1 MRTKTT
7 FIALFFIYITL
18 SAEIHSSG
26 NFLPNYNSYRLLQDA
41 ASRCG
46 TSFEDANTNC
56 GTECPSGTDAECP
69 DGQTCFAGVPCV
81 TDTSTGPV
89 TAECGAD
96 KECPIKACCS
106 KFGYCGWTED
116 FCNEDCQSNCEL
128 NPGPGACDDSQKM
141 KKNVGYYESWA
152 ANRTCTSIQPSQINP
167 ALYTHLI
174 FAFAYVS
181 EDNKL
186 VPAVD
191 TDIDLYKDFTA
202 LKEINPNL
210 KAMIAVGGWAFNDP
224 PYQNRFTNM
233 VSSQENRD
241 TFINSA
247 MDFMGQ
253 YGFDGVDIDWEYP
266 GADDRGGKP
275 EDFDNFVSLLKEM
288 YSKFQEISS
297 DAQKYELS
305 ITVPI
310 SNWYLQ
316 HFDLS
321 RIPENVDFLNVM
333 AYDIHGVWDASIE
346 SIGPYVRSHTNITE
360 IEASLNMFFKNGVPS
375 TKLVLGTGS
384 YGRTWALKDPNCFQ
398 PGCEFTGPGTAGKCT
413 QAAGTLAYFEIID
426 LLATNNEVKTV
437 YDEASM
443 SNYAYYGDQ
452 WISYDDSGTFSKRN
466 AWASDRCL
474 GGIML
479 WSVDMIN
486 TDPAS
491 IEANQQAFQQKLV
504 ETGGSSSGG
513 SNSGASN
520 VPTGSAQAKATLSAA
535 QSCYAGFVK
544 NIPPNF
550 CYKKGGDAGVIPTD
564 CPDGYFRNLALCYEN
579 CKDGYEFSGGVCW
592 EKCKDGYASHP
603 ASCYKS
609 LIPADWYFKK
619 SYIPSSKTNF
629 EATCPDGKYLSGAL
643 CYRDCKQV
651 GLDNCGIG
659 ACAGSSGLCA
669 SGIAMIAV
677 NFALGVAQA
686 IIFVLS
692 FGTSSGDSS
701 AFASARKSISDM
713 FGKLSKSDR
722 QTAAQQAESA
732 VEKMG
737 EDSMK
742 KKMLDYATKDL
753 VPQQISNQII
763 KAVCDEIA
771 DQIIGDLKTHSKDT
785 EFTLNFQDW
794 TLQNTLGV
802 NCTDTN
808 SENGNI
814 ICAKSVLNLV
824 QFVDPTGV
832 VAMATAFLNPVC
844 DVQ

>member
-1 MRTKTT
+1 M
-7 FIALFFIYITL
+7 
-18 SAEIHSSG
+18 
-26 NFLPNYNSYRLLQDA
+26 Q
-41 ASRCG
+41 
-46 TSFEDANTNC
+46 
-56 GTECPSGTDAECP
+56 
-69 DGQTCFAGVPCV
+69 
-81 TDTSTGPV
+81 
-89 TAECGAD
+89 
-96 KECPIKACCS
+96 
-106 KFGYCGWTED
+106 
-116 FCNEDCQSNCEL
+116 
-128 NPGPGACDDSQKM
+128 
-141 KKNVGYYESWA
+141 VGYYESWA
-152 ANRTCTSIQPSQINP
+152 ANRTCTSIQPSQLNP
-167 ALYTHLI
+167 SLYTHLI
-174 FAFAYVS
+174 FAFAFVS

-186 VPAVD
+186 VPAAESDVA
-191 TDIDLYKDFTA
+191 LYKEFTQ
-202 LKEINPNL
+202 LKAVNPNL

-233 VSSQENRD
+233 VSTKENRD

-247 MDFMGQ
+247 MSFMGE
-253 YGFDGVDIDWEYP
+253 YGFDGLDIDWEYP

-275 EDFDNFVSLLKEM
+275 EDFDNFVSLL
-288 YSKFQEISS
+288 QETYAAFKGISDRS
-297 DAQKYELS
+297 QSYELS

-321 RIPENVDFLNVM
+321 RIPDNVDFLNVM
-333 AYDIHGVWDASIE
+333 AYDIHGVWDANIP

-360 IEASLNMFFKNGVPS
+360 IEASLNMFFKNGVPA
-375 TKLVLGTGS
+375 TKLILGTGS
-384 YGRTWALKDPNCFQ
+384 YGRTWTLKDPNCFQ
-398 PGCEFTGPGTAGKCT
+398 PGCEFSGAGKAGECT
-413 QAAGTLAYFEIID
+413 QAAGTLAYFEIVD
-426 LLATNNEVKTV
+426 LLAKNNQVQTV

-452 WISYDDSGTFSKRN
+452 WISYDDSGTFSERN
-466 AWASDRCL
+466 AWADSKCL

-486 TDPAS
+486 TDPAT
-491 IEANQQAFQQKLV
+491 IEANQQAFNIKLTQNGGTT
-504 ETGGSSSGG
+504 TGP
-513 SNSGASN
+513 GASN
-520 VPTGSAQAKATLSAA
+520 VPSGQAQAKAALSAA

-579 CKDGYEFSGGVCW
+579 CHDGYEFSGGVCW

-619 SYIPSSKTNF
+619 SYIPHSKTNF

-643 CYRDCKQV
+643 CYRDCGTI

-659 ACAGSSGLCA
+659 ACASSSGLCA

-677 NFALGVAQA
+677 NFALGLAQA

-701 AFASARKSISDM
+701 AFATARKSIGDM
-713 FGKLSKSDR
+713 FAKLSKSDKL
-722 QTAAQQAESA
+722 TAAKQAEQA

-737 EDSMK
+737 ESSMK
-742 KKMLDYATKDL
+742 QKMYDYAVKDL
-753 VPQQISNQII
+753 APQQISNQIV
-763 KAVCDEIA
+763 KAVCNEIA
-771 DQIIGDLKTHSKDT
+771 DQIIGDLKNSNSQDT
-785 EFTLNFQDW
+785 DFTLNFQDW
-794 TLQNTLGV
+794 TLQNTVGI
-802 NCTDTN
+802 NCTDT
-808 SENGNI
+808 SSDNGNI

-824 QFVDPTGV
+824 QFADPTGL